1 MAALLKSISTSSTF
15 FPSSSSD
22 SLRPCFAGSRDAS
35 FLSFNCF
42 GSPSRW
48 LIQFRQQI
56 LRGYRLENERE
67 ALAFFS
73 SLSLYPHPSRMSNP
87 PLTYDL
93 PDRYLEPITE
103 RQLELLEERRA
114 IAVESPLGSTVKL
127 PFTSSNLHPTST
139 VDVALLNQSDH
150 PSPNPL
156 RPVNESLL
164 HRLQQSPSN
173 LKIKLLKTLQSGI
186 DKWSQVWTATVEGEE
201 RVYGKVVVKLLV
213 ESLYPFPDGSW
224 VNEEVEIFD
233 WWSAKWF
240 ESREARA

>member
-1 MAALLKSISTSSTF
+1 
-15 FPSSSSD
+15 
-22 SLRPCFAGSRDAS
+22 
-35 FLSFNCF
+35 
-42 GSPSRW
+42 
-48 LIQFRQQI
+48 
-56 LRGYRLENERE
+56 
-67 ALAFFS
+67 
-73 SLSLYPHPSRMSNP
+73 MSNP

-93 PDRYLEPITE
+93 PNRYIEPVTE
-103 RQLELLEERRA
+103 RQLALLEERRA

-127 PFTSSNLHPTST
+127 PFTSSNVHPKST

-164 HRLQQSPSN
+164 HRLEQSPSN
-173 LKIKLLKTLQSGI
+173 LEIKLLKTLQAGV
-186 DKWSQVWTATVEGEE
+186 DKWSQVWTATVEGEGK
-201 RVYGKVVVKLLV
+201 VYGKVVVKLLV

-224 VNEEVEIFD
+224 VAEEVEVFD